1 MFKSRV
7 PEWGVAP
14 TKSCLTYEARMPS
27 KCPGWV
33 RTGLTLS

>member
-1 MFKSRV
+1 MFKSHV
-7 PEWGVAP
+7 SEWGVAP

-33 RTGLTLS
+33 GAELALS